1 MTVYSGVEVKL
12 LAFLITALDVCIGF
26 TLLILYPTR
35 YILRRLG
42 VVRKLLLPGA
52 GPLLSNL

>member
-1 MTVYSGVEVKL
+1 VTICSGVEVKL
-12 LAFLITALDVCIGF
+12 LVFLISALEVYIGF
-26 TLLILYPTR
+26 TLLTLYPTG

-52 GPLLSNL
+52 GHCC

>member
-1 MTVYSGVEVKL
+1 VTVYGGVEIKL
-12 LAFLITALDVCIGF
+12 LVFLISALEVYIGF
-26 TLLILYPTR
+26 ALLTMYLTR

-52 GPLLSNL
+52 GLLF